1 MTENIFVNTEELSSP
16 ENQAHGRAALILVE
30 SLLHGLI
37 DRNILS
43 LSEALEIVDTAT
55 EVRSEIGVEM
65 DHAHMISRTSLY
77 LLQAIGASLRAD
89 IPNQP

>member
-1 MTENIFVNTEELSSP
+1 MTENISANLEDISSP

-37 DRNILS
+37 ERNILS

-65 DHAHMISRTSLY
+65 DDAHMISRTSLY

-89 IPNQP
+89 NPSQP